1 MDILVKVILSWET
14 NIFTMW
20 GGSIVIFTKLI
31 IILIAITLVLVFPA
45 CSGKPSNSASQ
56 DTEPPVSTV
65 ASETASSIENNLE
78 SEAGEETADPSNS
91 SETTISLENDPETV
105 EEQVLYDK
113 DGIVIKVT
121 DFGSTLNLDSDLIV
135 GEGVAQF
142 FSWEQFKDEYWG
154 ILYSNFG

>member
-1 MDILVKVILSWET
+1 M
-14 NIFTMW
+14 
-20 GGSIVIFTKLI
+20 
-31 IILIAITLVLVFPA
+31 
-45 CSGKPSNSASQ
+45 
-56 DTEPPVSTV
+56 

-142 FSWEQFKDEYWG
+142 FS
-154 ILYSNFG
+154 